1 MLRAHLLVG
10 EAHGGRH
17 LLVVLGALACGG
29 HGGRPAVLGRLAAH
43 LVGQLGLALDL
54 GKVLLHLLRAQ
65 AADLFAPELKI
76 SEKVIYLKLLTLYLS
91 LSIAYPTKPS
101 RMKLN

>member
-10 EAHGGRH
+10 EPHGGRH
-17 LLVVLGALACGG
+17 LLLVLGALAACGG

-65 AADLFAPELKI
+65 AADLLATELEI
-76 SEKVIYLKLLTLYLS
+76 SQKVIYSRLLTFYFGS
-91 LSIAYPTKPS
+91 Q
-101 RMKLN
+101 